1 MDCLPAD
8 VITKLCT
15 ETYLEEEIESAKRL
29 LLDVCK
35 PTERYKKRQG
45 PNKSAT
51 NMADI
56 LRVLHSM
63 DPSSVPTFVSA
74 TLHLP
79 AVDFEHADIT
89 VCLRELQVMRQEMKS
104 IRDISVDAVKL
115 HAELASLRR
124 EIVELRNQGAV
135 PPPKKAT
142 YAEAASDP
150 LKSVPQV
157 TRVPSDAEPCALDTH
172 DKGSATVPKSLRAD
186 VSHKPVQ
193 RESSGISSR
202 TSRRGSASGGPE
214 EPGSDGFRLVQK
226 RKSRPRAV
234 VGTARS
240 SALSAVKV
248 RPSEIFVTRLEPLTQ
263 PKDIEQY
270 LNNTL
275 SRKCVVSCVSLQTRY
290 NSYSSFRVAVE
301 SDALPDVLAPSCW
314 PSGVLVRRFH
324 GICPSGPS

>member
-15 ETYLEEEIESAKRL
+15 ETYLEEEVESAKRL
-29 LLDVCK
+29 LFDVCK

-89 VCLRELQVMRQEMKS
+89 
-104 IRDISVDAVKL
+104 
-115 HAELASLRR
+115 
-124 EIVELRNQGAV
+124 
-135 PPPKKAT
+135 
-142 YAEAASDP
+142 
-150 LKSVPQV
+150 PQAG
-157 TRVPSDAEPCALDTH
+157 T
-172 DKGSATVPKSLRAD
+172 KG
-186 VSHKPVQ
+186 VQ
-193 RESSGISSR
+193 RDFLR
-202 TSRRGSASGGPE
+202 TSRRGSASRGPE
-214 EPGSDGFRLVQK
+214 ETGSDGFRLVQK
-226 RKSRPRAV
+226 RKSRPRSV

-314 PSGVLVRRFH
+314 PNGVLVRRFH
-324 GICPSGPS
+324 GTRPSGPP

>member
-15 ETYLEEEIESAKRL
+15 ETYLEEEVESAKRL
-29 LLDVCK
+29 LFDVCK

-63 DPSSVPTFVSA
+63 DPS
-74 TLHLP
+74 H
-79 AVDFEHADIT
+79 H
-89 VCLRELQVMRQEMKS
+89 CLLTRLQVMRQEMKS

-135 PPPKKAT
+135 PTPKKAT

-172 DKGSATVPKSLRAD
+172 ERGSATVPKSLRAD

-193 RESSGISSR
+193 RESSGISSAHHAGALR
-202 TSRRGSASGGPE
+202 REAPRRRDPTAFDWFRRESRDP
-214 EPGSDGFRLVQK
+214 
-226 RKSRPRAV
+226 
-234 VGTARS
+234 
-240 SALSAVKV
+240 AVKV

-314 PSGVLVRRFH
+314 PNGVLVRRFH
-324 GICPSGPS
+324 GTRPSGPP